1 MIWCRYCSRSI
12 IKSIQLKVREVLCE
26 RFLPG
31 CSIRSKRAAIQD
43 LQNMRIIWSGKL
55 RWWWWSWWPART
67 TGWQA
72 EQGEQQKVGN
82 LKKNLYWII
91 FSRLSQEN
99 VPKLNFMNHVI
110 LCFPSWDSSIPES
123 RLCIESFLFP
133 IYPLWSCLA
142 NEELSSNSSQPC
154 KYFGIQRYFVWAQ
167 QTTPDKPWNPFEIST
182 TTRNCLKLHLS
193 WIPRHKC
200 KFALLGKLSSH
211 SPFLFSLGRESDLFF

>member
-1 MIWCRYCSRSI
+1 
-12 IKSIQLKVREVLCE
+12 
-26 RFLPG
+26 
-31 CSIRSKRAAIQD
+31 
-43 LQNMRIIWSGKL
+43 
-55 RWWWWSWWPART
+55 
-67 TGWQA
+67 
-72 EQGEQQKVGN
+72 
-82 LKKNLYWII
+82 
-91 FSRLSQEN
+91 
-99 VPKLNFMNHVI
+99 MNHVI

-142 NEELSSNSSQPC
+142 NEELSSSFSQPC

-211 SPFLFSLGRESDLFF
+211 SPFLFSLGHESDLFFFKFGHIWISIVIFYHSFLKCCLDKSWSWFENEQHSTHSEKIMWW

>member
-1 MIWCRYCSRSI
+1 MPFFIDVFHGFYRTAI
-12 IKSIQLKVREVLCE
+12 VPTFIDIVP
-26 RFLPG
+26 FLINILPTNN
-31 CSIRSKRAAIQD
+31 
-43 LQNMRIIWSGKL
+43 LL
-55 RWWWWSWWPART
+55 
-67 TGWQA
+67 
-72 EQGEQQKVGN
+72 
-82 LKKNLYWII
+82 LKKNLHLII
-91 FSRLSQEN
+91 FSRLSHES

-142 NEELSSNSSQPC
+142 NEELSSDFSQPC

>member
-1 MIWCRYCSRSI
+1 MTCQNNWMASR
-12 IKSIQLKVREVLCE
+12 
-26 RFLPG
+26 
-31 CSIRSKRAAIQD
+31 
-43 LQNMRIIWSGKL
+43 
-55 RWWWWSWWPART
+55 ARGT
-67 TGWQA
+67 T
-72 EQGEQQKVGN
+72 ESRKPE
-82 LKKNLYWII
+82 KNLHWII

-99 VPKLNFMNHVI
+99 VPKLNFLNHGI

-123 RLCIESFLFP
+123 RLCIKSFFFP

-211 SPFLFSLGRESDLFF
+211 SLFLFSLGRESD

>member
-1 MIWCRYCSRSI
+1 MTCQNNWMASR
-12 IKSIQLKVREVLCE
+12 
-26 RFLPG
+26 
-31 CSIRSKRAAIQD
+31 
-43 LQNMRIIWSGKL
+43 
-55 RWWWWSWWPART
+55 ARGT
-67 TGWQA
+67 T
-72 EQGEQQKVGN
+72 ESRKPE
-82 LKKNLYWII
+82 KNLFWII

-99 VPKLNFMNHVI
+99 VPKLNFMNHGI

-193 WIPRHKC
+193 WILRHKC

-211 SPFLFSLGRESDLFF
+211 SPFLFSLGWESDLLSPSGDLGIGLVWDNHPDRTPPQLFGLSDEILFKVN